1 MTTESKTNNKLIL
14 STSTDSTSTD
24 STPVILKQSIYTT
37 PDYKNIELLLELLY
51 DERPTNL
58 QDIINNILDNHS
70 FIKDELFDI
79 VLLFLSD
86 YDRNHDTSSSQKI
99 RDTNSSQK
107 IRDFDLIN
115 KLKLLDKKNKY
126 IYYLLGYCYYNEYF
140 DGLGSDIGIEIE
152 QCIIYVQMG
161 GALPINCLC
170 AMYYAHSGTTSEHLI
185 LSLLELL
192 PNELINKFYKIT
204 SLDVFSEQLVSFHQF
219 ITKVY
224 INRTNY
230 LQNKVNEMEIKLV
243 NLMHQHEEEIK
254 ELLTPGNKGALAAES
269 RFKEI
274 VTVTDKS
281 DGLDSLD
288 E

>member
-1 MTTESKTNNKLIL
+1 MNTRIFRTEISQMSSEKKTEWIL
-14 STSTDSTSTD
+14 NAITEIERLEDELK
-24 STPVILKQSIYTT
+24 VCRRQILK
-37 PDYKNIELLLELLY
+37 
-51 DERPTNL
+51 
-58 QDIINNILDNHS
+58 
-70 FIKDELFDI
+70 
-79 VLLFLSD
+79 
-86 YDRNHDTSSSQKI
+86 
-99 RDTNSSQK
+99 
-107 IRDFDLIN
+107 
-115 KLKLLDKKNKY
+115 LDKKNKY
-126 IYYLLGYCYYNEYF
+126 VYYLLGYCYYNEYF

-170 AMYYAHSGTTSEHLI
+170 AMYYAHSGTISEHLI